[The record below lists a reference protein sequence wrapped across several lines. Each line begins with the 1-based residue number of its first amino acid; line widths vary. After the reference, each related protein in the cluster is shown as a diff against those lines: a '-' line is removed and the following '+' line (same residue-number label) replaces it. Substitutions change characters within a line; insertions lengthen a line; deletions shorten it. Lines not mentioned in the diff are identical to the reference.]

1 MPMNWKIPTALLMV
15 AFMAG
20 CNSAEFDS
28 DEQYVLSEDEQKD
41 YLSYVKQPQQFGFSV
56 YATQGGIA
64 LRGLARQHPLH
75 TASASFIGGDAPVI
89 KVRGKAARMKMNA
102 LLDTSS
108 PTSWMEFDI
117 AEEFD
122 AFPLGVDGQVFPY
135 QGGYDTGAV
144 NAFAAV
150 VTQMRID
157 QLCIEDIPLYV
168 RMAAYT
174 LGPLNRG
181 ISSPRI
187 DGVFGYDVL
196 GTFEYIRIDLEAGTV
211 DFSATTEYTPNENL
225 LMTSAKI
232 VSAPNY
238 GLAVEGAIF
247 GEPTPIIL
255 DIAGDY
261 HFENSQA
268 ESSVTDQVSL
278 GDVVYVNVPTRLP
291 TERNLPPR
299 AGRLLLQKYI
309 ITICPG
315 KGVVHFERP
324 LT

>member
-1 MPMNWKIPTALLMV
+1 MNWKIPTALLM
-15 AFMAG
+15 AAIMAG
-20 CNSAEFDS
+20 CNSPEVDY
-28 DEQYVLSEDEQKD
+28 DQYVLSEEEQRD
-41 YLSYVKQPQQFGFSV
+41 YLSYVKQPQQFGFTV
-56 YATQGGIA
+56 FETKGGIA
-64 LRGLARQHPLH
+64 LRGVARQHPLH
-75 TASASFIGGDAPVI
+75 TASADFIGGDAPVI
-89 KVRGKAARMKMNA
+89 KVGGKARRMKMNA

-108 PTSWMEFDI
+108 PSSWMEFDI

-122 AFPLGVDGQVFPY
+122 AIPLGLDGQVFPY

-157 QLCIEDIPLYV
+157 QLCIEDVPLYV

-174 LGPLNRG
+174 LGPLNRD
-181 ISSPRI
+181 IYSPRI
-187 DGVFGYDVL
+187 DGVLGYDVL
-196 GTFEYIRIDLEAGTV
+196 GTFEYIRIDLAAGTV
-211 DFSATTEYTPNENL
+211 NFSATTEYTPNENL
-225 LMTSAKI
+225 LMTTAKI
-232 VSAPNY
+232 VSAASY

-261 HFENSQA
+261 DFENSQA
-268 ESSVTDQVSL
+268 EAAATTQVSL

-291 TERNLPPR
+291 RTSNLPPR
-299 AGRLLLQKYI
+299 AGRLMLQKYI
-309 ITICPG
+309 ITICPK

-324 LT
+324 LP